1 MRMVLYIIIVF
12 LSLLIPMEKADIS
25 KLQPVEA
32 AAVYQ
37 RNGKT
42 EIYTDTGAWG
52 SGRNAQEALEDMI
65 SNTPGFVYLDTA
77 KYLIVDGDSLEQI
90 ELLRDELKGSVKLC
104 LQNSSDDIGD
114 AVKYFSVH
122 DNLPKLKNW
131 KQGDR
136 LPEYISEK
144 H

>member
-1 MRMVLYIIIVF
+1 MVIYVAIVF
-12 LSLLIPMEKADIS
+12 VSLLIPMEKADVS

-32 AAVYQ
+32 ATVCQ
-37 RNGKT
+37 KNGKT

-52 SGRNAQEALEDMI
+52 SGRNAQEALEDLI
-65 SNTPGFVYLDTA
+65 CNTQGIVYLDTA
-77 KYLIVDGDSLEQI
+77 KYLMVDKDSLDQI
-90 ELLRDELKGSVKLC
+90 EWLRDELKGSVKLC
-104 LQNSSDDIGD
+104 MWNCDDDIRE

-122 DNLPKLKNW
+122 DDLPKIKDWTLGEK
-131 KQGDR
+131 